1 MKHESALFTLAAIAI
16 ASAMSTGCSSP
27 PPPPP
32 TVNEILASEIVVLNL
47 SSSAKSQA
55 DVKGAGRF
63 MEVVNPLSVVALPGG
78 GKRAQVRLR
87 NTTQEQYA
95 VRYSF
100 IWFDAD
106 GMEIVRRPPRTPAI
120 DPLSTLSLTD
130 VYIEPNG
137 SRAEIEMRLLPASEA
152 TDDGLYSF
160 DEAAEQLVQKFE
172 ADAQFDK
179 AYQAVAAKLGADRK
193 PVIVVRALENN
204 VVGERLAS
212 KLDSLAK
219 DFRKEV
225 RKAGKVDL
233 KEDESTQLLVDRIR
247 FSADGGLES
256 GELLNALKTHV
267 SPDFVLTGELVSDS
281 IDAYRLDLKLID
293 LSGASGRGGTI
304 AWEDKAKIRKAQ

>member
-1 MKHESALFTLAAIAI
+1 MKHESALFTIAAIAI
-16 ASAMSTGCSSP
+16 ASALSTGCSTP

-32 TVNEILASEIVVLNL
+32 TVNEILASEIVVLDQ
-47 SSSAKSQA
+47 SSLAKTQV
-55 DVKGAGRF
+55 DPTGALRF
-63 MEVVNPLSVVALPGG
+63 VEVVDPLKVVSLPGG
-78 GKRAQVRLR
+78 GKRAQIRLR
-87 NTTQEQYA
+87 NITKEQYA
-95 VRYSF
+95 IRY
-100 IWFDAD
+100 WFSWIDAD
-106 GMEIVRRPPRTPAI
+106 GMVILKRAPRTPAI

-130 VYIEPNG
+130 VYVEPNG
-137 SRAEIEMRLLPASEA
+137 VSAEVEMRLLPASEA

-160 DEAAEQLVQKFE
+160 EEAAEQLVQKFE

-193 PVIVVRALENN
+193 PVIVVRAFENN

-225 RKAGKVDL
+225 RKAGKFDL
-233 KEDESTQLLVDRIR
+233 KEDESTQILVDRIR

-256 GELLNALKTHV
+256 GELLNALRTHV

-281 IDAYRLDLKLID
+281 ADAYRLDLKLLD